1 MVVSTRLNKYIMS
14 LGFTIPGK
22 SKTHT
27 QHPRQGHMPTHGR
40 VFVTCFVK
48 EKQCW
53 HVFATFGA
61 EGVRAST
68 TKRYFNDFKDID
80 AKVRHL
86 FFKCNHVGT
95 ATDTLCLRTV
105 HSQTLCTNTLLLSVL
120 HLGPKQ
126 CLQLIHTR
134 PPDPLFCEL
143 LSYVSQRFMLCSC
156 AMPCSQDYAKD
167 MWLKVLCA

>member
-1 MVVSTRLNKYIMS
+1 MS

-68 TKRYFNDFKDID
+68 TKRCFNDFKDID

-105 HSQTLCTNTLLLSVL
+105 HSQTLCFCLFFIWDQSNVFNSFTHVPRTPFFANSFRMFPNGSCYALVPCPVHKTMPRTCGSRYCVREKPDSKHTNT
-120 HLGPKQ
+120 
-126 CLQLIHTR
+126 
-134 PPDPLFCEL
+134 
-143 LSYVSQRFMLCSC
+143 
-156 AMPCSQDYAKD
+156 
-167 MWLKVLCA
+167 